1 MRALFSSDFFLRF
14 VGGFALGAVA
24 LVAMQPGATAQNLEN
39 AIGTVAHAAR
49 GV

>member
-24 LVAMQPGATAQNLEN
+24 LVGMQPGSVIEN
-39 AIGTVAHAAR
+39 VGNALGTVAAR
-49 GV
+49 IA